1 MARGLL
7 IVTAVLACQACRG
20 AAPPSPAPA
29 DPWQR
34 LEVAGAPVALFLY
47 PDPIER
53 YSPED
58 RGAYVV
64 HVGDGEG
71 RRALLDELGTTDDIA
86 GSDGHVVR
94 LDAAARDALTR
105 RPGVRAV
112 QILQP
117 ADRRSLL
124 VDRTTELPEA
134 RIDLFRD
141 ATPDE
146 VAAVA
151 AWIGKR
157 GGRVLWQGRTALR
170 ARLPREALSE
180 ASRLSPVRWVE

>member
-1 MARGLL
+1 L
-7 IVTAVLACQACRG
+7 IVITVLACRG
-20 AAPPSPAPA
+20 AAPPPAAPA
-29 DPWQR
+29 EPWQR
-34 LEVAGAPVALFLY
+34 LEIAGAPVALFLY

-53 YSPED
+53 YAPQD

-64 HVGDGEG
+64 HIADGDGQ
-71 RRALLDELGTTDDIA
+71 RALLDELGTTDDIA

-94 LDAAARDALTR
+94 LDTATRDALTR
-105 RPGVRAV
+105 RPGVRDV

-124 VDRTTELPEA
+124 VDKTTELPEA
-134 RIDLFRD
+134 RIDLFHD

-151 AWIGKR
+151 AWIGAR

-170 ARLPREALSE
+170 ARIPREALSE